1 MKTKASLSF
10 AVFGISFTL
19 AVADQVKRDH
29 KRLSQPWNRAG
40 SLEQAANRLLD
51 SVAPSGP
58 SHEDS
63 SNAGQ
68 IFDLVDAEAAKHG
81 IARLNEYR
89 TAFALCIIDQVKR
102 QAPIRS
108 HQWNRAEALDKSI
121 KRLLDDV
128 TRKGKKTDLDVA
140 EKIFDLVERDIV
152 KLYANPKPARQR
164 GKDGR
169 FVSAGVA
176 V

>member
-19 AVADQVKRDH
+19 AVADQ
-29 KRLSQPWNRAG
+29 
-40 SLEQAANRLLD
+40 
-51 SVAPSGP
+51 
-58 SHEDS
+58 
-63 SNAGQ
+63 
-68 IFDLVDAEAAKHG
+68 
-81 IARLNEYR
+81 
-89 TAFALCIIDQVKR
+89 
-102 QAPIRS
+102 
-108 HQWNRAEALDKSI
+108 
-121 KRLLDDV
+121 
-128 TRKGKKTDLDVA
+128 
-140 EKIFDLVERDIV
+140 VERDIV